1 MIKKVLFG
9 IRGSEK
15 YSEDIIKILEEF
27 GGKNTENKT
36 AKREDLIYYIRKL
49 GFENEWRIWDSD
61 EPFSGFI
68 YGYEDFIKLIKYHV
82 GDFVKRPGLPALYKI
97 MRLKWENFK
106 VFYKIEDDW
115 FSEDELIPT
124 NEDLSPNFEKDS
136 EKFLYHEG
144 EWVTV
149 TENGTQVKEGNISE
163 FLIDEVVKDLIT
175 GEIKYQVNGKLYP
188 PRQISRVHVHAQ
200 EESHIEEK
208 IGINA
213 KAFMLHGQDYS
224 GKRIAYKIPEGYELD
239 KIEDGEIIFKEQ
251 LPKFPETYEESCE
264 ILGISPINL
273 YTGLNTGIALS
284 YIQRMDILNQLYIC
298 RDAFW
303 KLSNSWIPSDEVEG
317 FPILQITD
325 SVIFKFPTS
334 WHVNK
339 FQENFK
345 HLINKLNFWK

>member
-9 IRGSEK
+9 IRGSKK

-27 GGKNTENKT
+27 GGKNTENKA
-36 AKREDLIYYIRKL
+36 AKREDLIYYIRRL

-97 MRLKWENFK
+97 IRLKWENFK
-106 VFYKIEDDW
+106 VFYKIENDW

-124 NEDLSPNFEKDS
+124 NEDSSPKFEEKDI

-144 EWVTV
+144 EWVNII
-149 TENGTQVKEGNISE
+149 ENGIQVKEGNISE
-163 FLIDEVVKDLIT
+163 FLIDKVVRDSET
-175 GEIKYQVNGKLYP
+175 REIKYLVNGKLYP
-188 PRQISRVHVHAQ
+188 PRQISRVHVHMQ
-200 EESHIEEK
+200 EEKSDK
-208 IGINA
+208 A
-213 KAFMLHGQDYS
+213 KSLILHGQDYS
-224 GKRIAYKIPEGYELD
+224 EKRITYKIPEGYELD
-239 KIEDGEIIFKEQ
+239 KIEEGEIILKEQ
-251 LPKFPETYEESCE
+251 LPKIPETYEESCE
-264 ILGISPINL
+264 ILGIPPINL
-273 YTGLNTGIALS
+273 YTGLSTGIALS
-284 YIQRMDILNQLYIC
+284 YIQRMDILNQLYVC

-303 KLSNSWIPSDEVEG
+303 KLSNSWIPSSEVEG

-325 SVIFKFPTS
+325 SVVFKFPTS

-345 HLINKLNFWK
+345 HLINKLNSWK

>member
-9 IRGSEK
+9 IRGSRK

-36 AKREDLIYYIRKL
+36 AKREDLIYYIRRL
-49 GFENEWRIWDSD
+49 GFEDEWRIWDSD

-106 VFYKIEDDW
+106 VFYKIENDW

-124 NEDLSPNFEKDS
+124 NEDSSPDFEEKDI

-144 EWVTV
+144 EWVTII
-149 TENGTQVKEGNISE
+149 ENGVQVKEGNISE
-163 FLIDEVVKDLIT
+163 FLIDKVVKDSET

-188 PRQISRVHVHAQ
+188 PRQLF
-200 EESHIEEK
+200 K
-208 IGINA
+208 IHYHKYKEMDNKKVPA
-213 KAFMLHGQDYS
+213 LHGQGYS
-224 GKRIAYKIPEGYELD
+224 KMKIVYEIPEGYELD
-239 KIEDGEIIFKEQ
+239 KIEDGKIILKEQ
-251 LPKFPETYEESCE
+251 LPKIPETYEESCE
-264 ILGISPINL
+264 ILGIPPINL
-273 YTGLNTGIALS
+273 YTGLSTGIALS
-284 YIQRMDILNQLYIC
+284 YIQRMDILNQLYVC

-303 KLSNSWIPSDEVEG
+303 KLSNSWIPSSEVEG

-325 SVIFKFPTS
+325 SVVFKFPTS

-345 HLINKLNFWK
+345 HLINKLNSWK

>member
-9 IRGSEK
+9 IRGSKK

-27 GGKNTENKT
+27 GGKNTENKA
-36 AKREDLIYYIRKL
+36 AKREDLIYYIRRL
-49 GFENEWRIWDSD
+49 GFEDEWRIWDSD

-97 MRLKWENFK
+97 IRLKWENFK
-106 VFYKIEDDW
+106 VFYKIENDW

-124 NEDLSPNFEKDS
+124 NEDSSPDFEEKDI

-144 EWVTV
+144 EWVTII
-149 TENGTQVKEGNISE
+149 ENGIQVKEGNISE
-163 FLIDEVVKDLIT
+163 FLIDKVVKDSET
-175 GEIKYQVNGKLYP
+175 GEIKYLVNGKLYP
-188 PRQISRVHVHAQ
+188 PRQLF
-200 EESHIEEK
+200 K
-208 IGINA
+208 IHCHKYKEMDNKKVPLA
-213 KAFMLHGQDYS
+213 LRGQDCS
-224 GKRIAYKIPEGYELD
+224 EKRITYKIPEGYELD
-239 KIEDGEIIFKEQ
+239 KIEDGEIILKEQ
-251 LPKFPETYEESCE
+251 LPKIPETYEESCE
-264 ILGISPINL
+264 ILGIPPINL
-273 YTGLNTGIALS
+273 YTGLSTGIALS
-284 YIQRMDILNQLYIC
+284 YIQRMNILNQLYIC

-303 KLSNSWIPSDEVEG
+303 KLSNSWIPSSEVEG

-325 SVIFKFPTS
+325 SVVFKFPTS

-345 HLINKLNFWK
+345 HLINKLNSWK